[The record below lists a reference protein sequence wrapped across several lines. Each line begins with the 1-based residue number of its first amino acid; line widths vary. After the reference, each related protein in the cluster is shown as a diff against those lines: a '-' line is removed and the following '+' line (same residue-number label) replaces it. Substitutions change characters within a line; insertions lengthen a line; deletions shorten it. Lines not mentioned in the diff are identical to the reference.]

1 MERENRVS
9 SSRNTFTKGDRLLHR
24 SDFVRLSKDGKRFQN
39 RYFIAYCCKNNFG
52 RSRLGI
58 TVTRRVGKAAKR
70 NRIKRLARE
79 YFRQNRH
86 IFQEYWDINIIA
98 KKESVEL
105 PNKSTLSSL
114 ENIFA
119 RIATYQPN

>member
-1 MERENRVS
+1 
-9 SSRNTFTKGDRLLHR
+9 
-24 SDFVRLSKDGKRFQN
+24 
-39 RYFIAYCCKNNFG
+39 
-52 RSRLGI
+52 
-58 TVTRRVGKAAKR
+58 VGKAAKR

-86 IFQEYWDINIIA
+86 IFREYWDINIIA

-105 PNKSTLSSL
+105 SNNSTLASL

-119 RIATYQPN
+119 KIATH